1 MRLLLKMPPRVVCCS
16 SGQAPS
22 KCASPS
28 QCQCGTRAAGQG
40 SRQGAPAATRAASG
54 RAAQRRRRER
64 LGRCEPALRR
74 RRLVPRANSRN
85 GTREAIV
92 CTSALGGAGGTAAAM
107 LENSGGHRPGSG
119 AAACAARRRSPHS
132 GAFRGAFSAACLA
145 LPRRASVAV
154 DGAFRTSCRP
164 SICCAARC
172 RGRAALPAQCAR
184 PLAPRQTSAR
194 VRRRPGPRREGLEAA
209 DTGHRAAAH
218 QARCARCS
226 VVSVLGH
233 RGPRSIDLGGLV
245 GDNG

>member
-28 QCQCGTRAAGQG
+28 QCQCCTRAAGQG

-54 RAAQRRRRER
+54 RAAQRRRWER

-132 GAFRGAFSAACLA
+132 GAFRCAFS
-145 LPRRASVAV
+145 LPGPA
-154 DGAFRTSCRP
+154 TSCFCGYRWRIP
-164 SICCAARC
+164 NILSSVDTLGGQM
-172 RGRAALPAQCAR
+172 RGRAALPAQCACL
-184 PLAPRQTSAR
+184 LAPRQSPAR
-194 VRRRPGPRREGLEAA
+194 VRRRKASAEMGLRRPSGCGAPGEVRKVRRSLAARHGEAREGVGSG
-209 DTGHRAAAH
+209 DR
-218 QARCARCS
+218 
-226 VVSVLGH
+226 
-233 RGPRSIDLGGLV
+233 V
-245 GDNG
+245 GDHG